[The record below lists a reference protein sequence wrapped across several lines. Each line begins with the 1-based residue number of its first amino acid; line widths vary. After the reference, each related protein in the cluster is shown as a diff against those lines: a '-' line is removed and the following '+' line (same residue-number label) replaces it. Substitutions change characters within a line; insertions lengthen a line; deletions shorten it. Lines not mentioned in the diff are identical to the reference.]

1 MWKIYK
7 VNSGDLYSNEL
18 LEIGLEY
25 FYRENGGSQRVYA
38 TYVDSV
44 LFITIHC
51 ENFSVEDLKL
61 KIIQHIDFKSANETI
76 KFVNTQ
82 YKVNIPLIT
91 QKDLDSIECKN

>member
-51 ENFSVEDLKL
+51 ENFSGEDLKL
-61 KIIQHIDFKSANETI
+61 KIIQHIDFELANETI

-91 QKDLDSIECKN
+91 QKDLDSIE

>member
-1 MWKIYK
+1 MWKKYK
-7 VNSGDLYSNEL
+7 VNSGNLYSNEL

-61 KIIQHIDFKSANETI
+61 KIIQHIDFELANETI

-91 QKDLDSIECKN
+91 QKDLDSIE